1 MHQLALMK
9 GARTRPPD
17 IFRLRAIQDTTTGR
31 LLACHRRQASQCRVL
46 RVTQYQARQGTMGVD
61 TRHLLLRLDTSLL
74 DPDTLLLDLDTLLLD
89 PDTLL
94 LLDPDT
100 RLLTPILLHQ
110 PAPMEGLLHS
120 PQLLMMR
127 HTSTEITLLLSS
139 QEHPGDMVTAAVGG
153 RAPSAYSRM

>member
-9 GARTRPPD
+9 GARTRLPD
-17 IFRLRAIQDTTTGR
+17 IFRLQAIQDTTTGR
-31 LLACHRRQASQCRVL
+31 LLACRRRQASQCRVL
-46 RVTQYQARQGTMGVD
+46 RVTQCQARQGTMGVD

-74 DPDTLLLDLDTLLLD
+74 DLDTLLLD
-89 PDTLL
+89 PGTL

-100 RLLTPILLHQ
+100 RLHTPILLVLHQ

-139 QEHPGDMVTAAVGG
+139 REHLGDMVTAAAGG
-153 RAPSAYSRM
+153 RAPSACSRM